1 MLQNL
6 QMNGQIKVC
15 ITVILRSALFCI
27 LIWFTACSEEKVS
40 ESEDEI
46 QITEREIQAEDGTV
60 FIRIDDFPDDIPIDD
75 ESRFGA
81 ATHFTG
87 ASLSPDGTR
96 LAITT
101 AGVAHGA
108 GWIFDIETDE
118 IIPAAFQYGGSVEAG
133 PWDSDGQHVVF
144 AEINPASGQ
153 TLSIADARSTGSN
166 VSETSRPIRL
176 PNHEE
181 SGAGEAVYRPIKWDG
196 EKFIFE
202 VDDERYYYNPSTEII
217 EEF

>member
-133 PWDSDGQHVVF
+133 PWDSNGKHVVF

-153 TLSIADARSTGSN
+153 TLSIADAHSTGSN

-176 PNHEE
+176 PKHEE
-181 SGAGEAVYRPIKWDG
+181 SGAGEAVYQPVKWDG

-202 VDDERYYYNPSTEII
+202 VDGNRYTFDLSTGDIGN
-217 EEF
+217 